1 VHETAAPPE
10 LQQRLEAYVGLIEQ
24 LVSCPA
30 GEEPAVLQAHQDLLD
45 LPFLQVL
52 GAVAEQAYQQEETRP
67 IGEFLGQVAIQL
79 QGAFG
84 QALQERLAAYQQL
97 VAALGS
103 CGEGETAQVLAAH
116 PDLQNVGL
124 VLYLGQEAG
133 KLQVLGQGAIAAR
146 LLRLGQELGVRLGLS
161 NSPEPEAPT
170 RSLFERLP
178 KWVGKKPKKQ
188 EAVDSNRPPSQRCP
202 TWCCGCYS

>member
-1 VHETAAPPE
+1 LVWWYAASSGLVGLPVHETAAPPE

-30 GEEPAVLQAHQDLLD
+30 GEEPA
-45 LPFLQVL
+45 VL

-97 VAALGS
+97 VAA
-103 CGEGETAQVLAAH
+103 
-116 PDLQNVGL
+116 
-124 VLYLGQEAG
+124 
-133 KLQVLGQGAIAAR
+133 GASWIIA
-146 LLRLGQELGVRLGLS
+146 LLSAL
-161 NSPEPEAPT
+161 
-170 RSLFERLP
+170 
-178 KWVGKKPKKQ
+178 
-188 EAVDSNRPPSQRCP
+188 
-202 TWCCGCYS
+202 

>member
-1 VHETAAPPE
+1 VPGGGGASGVAGAPGLAGYALFATVGGGSRAGVPTGGDPPHRGISGADRDTATGGVWAGS
-10 LQQRLEAYVGLIEQ
+10 AGAAGG
-24 LVSCPA
+24 VSTIG
-30 GEEPAVLQAHQDLLD
+30 GE
-45 LPFLQVL
+45 
-52 GAVAEQAYQQEETRP
+52 
-67 IGEFLGQVAIQL
+67 
-79 QGAFG
+79 
-84 QALQERLAAYQQL
+84 QL
-97 VAALGS
+97 VAALAT
-103 CGEGETAQVLAAH
+103 CPEGETAQVLAAH
-116 PDLQNVGL
+116 PDLQDVGL
-124 VLYLGQEAG
+124 VLCLGQEAG

-146 LLRLGQELGVRLGLS
+146 LLRLGQELGAKLGLS